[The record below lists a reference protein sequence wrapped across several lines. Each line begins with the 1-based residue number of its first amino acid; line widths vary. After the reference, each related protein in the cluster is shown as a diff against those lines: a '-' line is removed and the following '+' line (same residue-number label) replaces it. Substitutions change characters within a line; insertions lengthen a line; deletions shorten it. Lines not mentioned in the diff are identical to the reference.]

1 MIPLE
6 VPALID
12 GLLVSINLAIN
23 DIVIVDRLTADVR
36 FVVGFANRLCAKP

>member
-23 DIVIVDRLTADVR
+23 DIVIVDRLTAGVR
-36 FVVGFANRLCAKP
+36 FVDGFANRLCAKP